1 MPTTVIFI
9 IFFILLVVQNHNDGL
24 SGASLKTIND
34 VFLKTQALQR
44 LNLRRRTLFR
54 LGIFSDL

>member
-1 MPTTVIFI
+1 MPTTVIFN

-34 VFLKTQALQR
+34 VFLRTQALQR

>member
-1 MPTTVIFI
+1 MPTTVIFN

-24 SGASLKTIND
+24 IGASLKTIND

>member
-1 MPTTVIFI
+1 MPTTVIFN
-9 IFFILLVVQNHNDGL
+9 IFFTLLVVQNHNDGL

-54 LGIFSDL
+54 

>member
-1 MPTTVIFI
+1 MPTTVIFN

>member
-1 MPTTVIFI
+1 MPTTVIFN
-9 IFFILLVVQNHNDGL
+9 IFFTLLVVQNHNDGL